1 MSKELFGEL
10 TLSQAVS
17 RMKVVCERGTVFVF
31 TPSHG
36 TVEEYNQ
43 DFREAA
49 ETILNFVEL
58 AVDTFQKKMNRNVIE
73 RQEKEN
79 AGNKNA

>member
-36 TVEEYNQ
+36 TVKECNQ

-58 AVDTFQKKMNRNVIE
+58 AVDVFQKNNRNVIE